1 MTSNVDLYWDQY
13 LRSLP
18 QGTAQPDGYA
28 DSYYFGIVP
37 EDAPEIS
44 KLVLDGTKTASGG
57 IKWVY
62 EAEGTPMPK
71 PGDLCVVTNGHDDPF
86 CIVET
91 VEVQVIPYDEVG
103 EDFAYEGGE
112 GDRSMADWRRIYWKY
127 IVFECAKAGREPDV
141 KTLLVMERFRV
152 AYSQP
157 LAKR

>member
-1 MTSNVDLYWDQY
+1 M
-13 LRSLP
+13 
-18 QGTAQPDGYA
+18 
-28 DSYYFGIVP
+28 
-37 EDAPEIS
+37 
-44 KLVLDGTKTASGG
+44 
-57 IKWVY
+57 Y
-62 EAEGTPMPK
+62 EADGTPMPK
-71 PGDLCVVTNGHDDPF
+71 PGDLCVITNGHDDPF